1 MIDDVTLCLS
11 LPDTHT
17 YIQTITLTLT
27 MKIIWYSYIS
37 FCGSAACVYNKRL
50 KAINHKIKCLF
61 WFLVVEVLTHGQL
74 VPLFYALA
82 SGAFGYFIELER
94 LWKTKAAL
102 LLVARNFLSF
112 LPKKD
117 KESVAP
123 IAPLE
128 DPTLSRTLHS
138 RLCRHQLGTEP

>member
-37 FCGSAACVYNKRL
+37 FCGSASCVYNKRL
-50 KAINHKIKCLF
+50 KAINPKIKCLF

-123 IAPLE
+123 IAPQG